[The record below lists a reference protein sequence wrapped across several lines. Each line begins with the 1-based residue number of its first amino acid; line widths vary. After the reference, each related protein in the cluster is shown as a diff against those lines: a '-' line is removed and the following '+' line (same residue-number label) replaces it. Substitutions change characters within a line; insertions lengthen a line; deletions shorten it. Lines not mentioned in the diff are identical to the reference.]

1 MKVFFRFFRDYP
13 RESILA
19 PLFKLLEA
27 CFDLLVPIVVAQI
40 IDGGIR
46 GGQGDGFIWRRAGVL
61 VLLAVVGLTCTIIAQ
76 YFSAKAAVGTATNL
90 RHDLF
95 AHMQAFTYAQTDR
108 VGTAAMITRMTS
120 DINQIQSGINMTL
133 RLTLRSP
140 IIVFGAM
147 IMAFTIDA
155 HLALIFAAAIPLLAL
170 VVFGVMLGG
179 IPLYHRVQG
188 KLDGVTAATRENLGG
203 VRVIRAFRKEEQEI
217 EKFGKVNREQTALQD
232 KAGRLSALMNPLTYV
247 LVNLAVVLIIRQS
260 GAPVNAGTLTQ
271 GQVVA
276 LVNYMAQILVELVKL
291 ANLIITVTKA
301 IACGNRV
308 QSVLE
313 VQNSMELADVEQ
325 KTETDKNAPAV
336 VFDHVCLTYAGAGS
350 ESLTDISFTAKHGET
365 IGIIGGTGSGKS
377 SVGNLIPRFYDV
389 TKGRVLVDGV
399 DVKDYSP
406 EVLRS
411 RIGIVPQKAVLF
423 AGTIVENLRWGKK
436 DASKEEMW
444 KALEISQS
452 KEFVEKKDGQ
462 LESRIEQGGK
472 NLSGGQR
479 QRLTIARALVR
490 QPKILILDD
499 SASALDYATDA
510 ALRKAIRNMEGNPAV
525 FIVSQRT
532 SSIQHADR
540 ILVLDDGKAAGLG
553 THEELLETCPVYQE
567 IYYSQFDEKA
577 AKAVRENA
585 ANADKAEKGGC

>member
-179 IPLYHRVQG
+179 IPLYRRVQG

-271 GQVVA
+271 IGRA
-276 LVNYMAQILVELVKL
+276 
-291 ANLIITVTKA
+291 
-301 IACGNRV
+301 
-308 QSVLE
+308 
-313 VQNSMELADVEQ
+313 
-325 KTETDKNAPAV
+325 
-336 VFDHVCLTYAGAGS
+336 HV
-350 ESLTDISFTAKHGET
+350 
-365 IGIIGGTGSGKS
+365 
-377 SVGNLIPRFYDV
+377 
-389 TKGRVLVDGV
+389 
-399 DVKDYSP
+399 
-406 EVLRS
+406 
-411 RIGIVPQKAVLF
+411 
-423 AGTIVENLRWGKK
+423 
-436 DASKEEMW
+436 
-444 KALEISQS
+444 
-452 KEFVEKKDGQ
+452 
-462 LESRIEQGGK
+462 
-472 NLSGGQR
+472 
-479 QRLTIARALVR
+479 
-490 QPKILILDD
+490 
-499 SASALDYATDA
+499 
-510 ALRKAIRNMEGNPAV
+510 
-525 FIVSQRT
+525 
-532 SSIQHADR
+532 
-540 ILVLDDGKAAGLG
+540 
-553 THEELLETCPVYQE
+553 
-567 IYYSQFDEKA
+567 
-577 AKAVRENA
+577 
-585 ANADKAEKGGC
+585 

>member
-179 IPLYHRVQG
+179 IPLYRRVQG

-260 GAPVNAGTLTQ
+260 GAPVNAD
-271 GQVVA
+271 A
-276 LVNYMAQILVELVKL
+276 HA
-291 ANLIITVTKA
+291 
-301 IACGNRV
+301 
-308 QSVLE
+308 
-313 VQNSMELADVEQ
+313 
-325 KTETDKNAPAV
+325 
-336 VFDHVCLTYAGAGS
+336 
-350 ESLTDISFTAKHGET
+350 
-365 IGIIGGTGSGKS
+365 GTG
-377 SVGNLIPRFYDV
+377 
-389 TKGRVLVDGV
+389 GR
-399 DVKDYSP
+399 
-406 EVLRS
+406 
-411 RIGIVPQKAVLF
+411 A
-423 AGTIVENLRWGKK
+423 
-436 DASKEEMW
+436 
-444 KALEISQS
+444 
-452 KEFVEKKDGQ
+452 GQ
-462 LESRIEQGGK
+462 LHGAD
-472 NLSGGQR
+472 SGGACQAGEHYFPHYQGR
-479 QRLTIARALVR
+479 CVR
-490 QPKILILDD
+490 KP
-499 SASALDYATDA
+499 
-510 ALRKAIRNMEGNPAV
+510 R
-525 FIVSQRT
+525 
-532 SSIQHADR
+532 
-540 ILVLDDGKAAGLG
+540 
-553 THEELLETCPVYQE
+553 
-567 IYYSQFDEKA
+567 
-577 AKAVRENA
+577 
-585 ANADKAEKGGC
+585 GGCVGYACRYGDPPGGGNGRAGRGV

>member
-179 IPLYHRVQG
+179 IPLYRRVQG

-291 ANLIITVTKA
+291 ANTIFLITKGV
-301 IACGNRV
+301 ACGNRV
-308 QSVLE
+308 AAVLDMPAG
-313 VQNSMELADVEQ
+313 MEILPE
-325 KTETDKNAPAV
+325 
-336 VFDHVCLTYAGAGS
+336 AGVRG
-350 ESLTDISFTAKHGET
+350 FG
-365 IGIIGGTGSGKS
+365 GGTGSCFPARGAD
-377 SVGNLIPRFYDV
+377 LPR
-389 TKGRVLVDGV
+389 R
-399 DVKDYSP
+399 
-406 EVLRS
+406 R
-411 RIGIVPQKAVLF
+411 
-423 AGTIVENLRWGKK
+423 
-436 DASKEEMW
+436 
-444 KALEISQS
+444 
-452 KEFVEKKDGQ
+452 
-462 LESRIEQGGK
+462 
-472 NLSGGQR
+472 
-479 QRLTIARALVR
+479 
-490 QPKILILDD
+490 
-499 SASALDYATDA
+499 
-510 ALRKAIRNMEGNPAV
+510 
-525 FIVSQRT
+525 
-532 SSIQHADR
+532 
-540 ILVLDDGKAAGLG
+540 
-553 THEELLETCPVYQE
+553 CPV
-567 IYYSQFDEKA
+567 
-577 AKAVRENA
+577 
-585 ANADKAEKGGC
+585 ADGYNLHGDAGADGGHHRWNGIRQDLAGQSDPALLRGDRRQCPGIRTRCPGA